1 VPTDFVFAFEISA
14 MVGTAQMRLC
24 PPYKLLMG
32 PGLRREDKQ
41 FRLIRPDPCTKTML
55 ALHNRGLQRVS
66 IPAQD
71 AYHFSEFSQ
80 GVPALPDPSL
90 PVNFP
95 ALGQPVD
102 ELALT
107 EIKGAVLAKLRL
119 AIGKDAGMATRH
131 DWYKAAALALRDR
144 IVHHWLTAEK
154 QSYDAGR
161 KRVYYL
167 SLEFLIGRLFT
178 DALNNM
184 GLLPVFE
191 AALGDLGVDLSDL
204 RKCEP
209 DAALGNGGLGRL
221 AACFME
227 SMATLAIPAIGYGI
241 RYDFGLFRQI
251 VAQGWQQEYPD
262 EWLGFGNPWEFQ
274 RPEVVYHVH
283 FGGGVERITDAQG
296 RDRAIWHPAETVQAV
311 AYDTPIVGWRGRH
324 VNALRL
330 WSARSPDPLKLD
342 VFNTGDY
349 LGASAEEARAESI
362 CKFLYPNDESPAGRE
377 LRLRQEYFFVSASLQ
392 DLVQRHLASD
402 GQLRSLASKAA
413 VQLNDT
419 HPSLAVTELMRIL
432 CDLHNFRWDEAWQIT
447 VATLSYTNHTLLP
460 EALETWPV
468 ELFERLL
475 PRHLDIIYRINVAH
489 LALADARCPGD
500 VDFRASVSLID
511 EKSGRRVRMGQ
522 LAFVGSHRINGVSAM
537 HSDLMK
543 ETVFHDL
550 NHLYP
555 ARITNK
561 TNGITFRRWLMLANP
576 KLTDLL
582 REACGEAVLDDP
594 SQLQRLEARA
604 SDHAFQQQFRSVKH
618 RNKIALA
625 RLIGERLNIKVDPG
639 ALFDVQ
645 IKRIHE
651 YKRQLLNILETVALY
666 HAIRDEPQR
675 DWVPR
680 VKIFAGKAAASYRY
694 AKLIIKLI
702 NDVAEVV
709 NNDPAIAGRLKVA
722 FLADYNVSLAEV
734 IIPAADLSEQISTAG
749 MEASGTGNMKLALNG
764 ALTIGTL
771 DGANIE
777 IRDHVGAENIAIFGM
792 EAMDVVL
799 RRKQGLDATDV
810 IQRSPHLSR
819 AVNAIASGEF
829 SPDDPGRFESIA
841 HALRHLDHYMVSAD
855 FAAYFDAQRGIDAR
869 WLVVPAWTRASI
881 LNVARMPWF
890 SSDRTIR
897 EYAEDIWNVP
907 VRGTSPLA
915 SQEPGAQ
922 REATR

>member
-1 VPTDFVFAFEISA
+1 MPEPSVN
-14 MVGTAQMRLC
+14 
-24 PPYKLLMG
+24 PPA
-32 PGLRREDKQ
+32 PGQ
-41 FRLIRPDPCTKTML
+41 
-55 ALHNRGLQRVS
+55 S
-66 IPAQD
+66 I
-71 AYHFSEFSQ
+71 
-80 GVPALPDPSL
+80 
-90 PVNFP
+90 
-95 ALGQPVD
+95 D
-102 ELALT
+102 ELALS
-107 EIKGAVLAKLRL
+107 EIKSAILAKLRL

-144 IVHHWLTAEK
+144 IVHRWLAADK
-154 QSYDAGR
+154 QSYDTGR

-167 SLEFLIGRLFT
+167 SLEFLIGRLFS

-184 GLLPVFE
+184 RLLELFE
-191 AALGDLGVDLSDL
+191 AALGDLGVALSEL

-227 SMATLAIPAIGYGI
+227 SMATLGIPAIGYGI

-251 VAQGWQQEYPD
+251 INDGWQQEYPD
-262 EWLGFGNPWEFQ
+262 EWLSFGNPWEFQ
-274 RPEVVYHVH
+274 RPEVVYHIH
-283 FGGGVERITDAQG
+283 FGGSVEQVDANG
-296 RDRAIWHPAETVQAV
+296 RSRAVWHPAETVQAL
-311 AYDTPIVGWRGRH
+311 AYDTPIVGWRGH
-324 VNALRL
+324 NVNALRL
-330 WSARSPDPLKLD
+330 WSARSPDPLRLD

-349 LGASAEEARAESI
+349 IGAVAEEARAESI

-392 DLVQRHLASD
+392 DLVKRHLEAD
-402 GQLRSLASKAA
+402 GQLRSLSQKVA

-432 CDLHNFRWDEAWQIT
+432 IDLHNFRWEEAWKVT
-447 VATLSYTNHTLLP
+447 VETFSYTNHTLLP

-468 ELFERLL
+468 ELFQRLL
-475 PRHLDIIYRINVAH
+475 PRNLEIIYRINDGH
-489 LALADARCPGD
+489 LALADERCPD
-500 VDFRASVSLID
+500 DIEFRASVSLID

-555 ARITNK
+555 GRITNK

-582 REACGEAVLDDP
+582 RETCGEAVLDDP
-594 SQLQRLEARA
+594 TLLRNIEG
-604 SDHAFQQQFRSVKH
+604 HAGDSVFQEKFRSVKH
-618 RNKIALA
+618 HNKIALS
-625 RLIGERLNIKVDPG
+625 RLIGEKTNVKVDPS

-651 YKRQLLNILETVALY
+651 YKRQLLNIIEAVALY
-666 HAIRDEPQR
+666 HAIKDNPRGN
-675 DWVPR
+675 WVPR

-709 NNDPAIAGRLKVA
+709 NNDDAVAGRLKIA
-722 FLADYNVSLAEV
+722 FLPDYNVSLAEV

-764 ALTIGTL
+764 AITIGTL

-777 IRDHVGAENIAIFGM
+777 IREHVGAENIAIFGM
-792 EAMDVVL
+792 EAMDVMV
-799 RRKQGLDATDV
+799 RRRQGLDATDV
-810 IQRSPHLSR
+810 IRASPALSR
-819 AVNAIASGEF
+819 AINAIGSGEF
-829 SPDDPGRFESIA
+829 SPGDANRFESIA

-855 FAAYFDAQRGIDAR
+855 FDSYYAAQRGIDAR
-869 WLVVPAWTRASI
+869 WQTQAAWMRASI
-881 LNVARMPWF
+881 LNVARMAWF
-890 SSDRTIR
+890 SSDRTIA

-907 VRGTSPLA
+907 VNGLTPVAKLRAEG
-915 SQEPGAQ
+915 
-922 REATR
+922 

>member
-1 VPTDFVFAFEISA
+1 
-14 MVGTAQMRLC
+14 
-24 PPYKLLMG
+24 
-32 PGLRREDKQ
+32 
-41 FRLIRPDPCTKTML
+41 
-55 ALHNRGLQRVS
+55 
-66 IPAQD
+66 
-71 AYHFSEFSQ
+71 
-80 GVPALPDPSL
+80 
-90 PVNFP
+90 VNFAVP
-95 ALGQPVD
+95 GQPID
-102 ELALT
+102 ELALA
-107 EIKGAVLAKLRL
+107 EIKSAILAKLRL

-154 QSYDAGR
+154 QSYDEGR

-191 AALGDLGVDLSDL
+191 AALGDLGEGLSDL

-227 SMATLAIPAIGYGI
+227 SMATLAIPATGYGI

-251 VAQGWQQEYPD
+251 INQGWQQEYPD
-262 EWLGFGNPWEFQ
+262 EWLSFGNPWEFQ

-283 FGGGVERITDAQG
+283 FGGGVEHIEETG

-311 AYDTPIVGWRGRH
+311 AYDTPIVGWRGKH

-330 WSARSPDPLKLD
+330 WSARSPDPLRLD

-349 LGASAEEARAESI
+349 IGAVAEEARAESI

-392 DLVQRHLASD
+392 DLVKRHLESD
-402 GQLRSLASKAA
+402 GQLRSLAQKAA

-419 HPSLAVTELMRIL
+419 HPSLAVTELMRL
-432 CDLHNFRWDEAWQIT
+432 LVDLHNFRWDEAWKIT

-460 EALETWPV
+460 EALETWPI
-468 ELFERLL
+468 ELFQRLL
-475 PRHLDIIYRINVAH
+475 PRHLEIIYRINAGH
-489 LALADARCPGD
+489 LALAEERCPGD
-500 VDFRASVSLID
+500 IDFRASVSLID
-511 EKSGRRVRMGQ
+511 ERSGRRVRMGQ

-555 ARITNK
+555 GRITNK

-582 REACGEAVLDDP
+582 RETCGEAALDDP
-594 SQLQRLEARA
+594 TRLKQLEAYA
-604 SDHAFQQQFRSVKH
+604 GDGAFQEQFRTVKH
-618 RNKIALA
+618 HNKVALA
-625 RLIGERLNIKVDPG
+625 RLIAERTNIRVDPA

-651 YKRQLLNILETVALY
+651 YKRQLLNIVEAIALY
-666 HAIRDEPQR
+666 HAIKDNPQGN
-675 DWVPR
+675 WVPR

-702 NDVAEVV
+702 NDVAEIV
-709 NNDPAIAGRLKVA
+709 NNDSVVAGRLKIA
-722 FLADYNVSLAEV
+722 FLPDYNVSLAEV

-764 ALTIGTL
+764 AVTIGTL

-777 IRDHVGAENIAIFGM
+777 IRERVGPENIAIFGM
-792 EAMDVVL
+792 DALDVMM
-799 RRKQGLDATDV
+799 RRKQGLDATEV
-810 IQRSPHLSR
+810 IRASPSLAR
-819 AVNAIASGEF
+819 AVNAIGSGEF
-829 SPDDPGRFESIA
+829 SPGDSGRFESVA
-841 HALRHLDHYMVSAD
+841 HALRHLDQYMVSAD
-855 FAAYFDAQRGIDAR
+855 FDSYYKAQRGIDAR
-869 WLVVPAWTRASI
+869 WNVAPAWTRVSI
-881 LNVARMPWF
+881 LNVARMAWF
-890 SSDRTIR
+890 SSDRTIM
-897 EYAEDIWNVP
+897 EYADDIWGVP
-907 VRGTSPLA
+907 VNGRAPVIGH
-915 SQEPGAQ
+915 
-922 REATR
+922 EAGPAATP

>member
-1 VPTDFVFAFEISA
+1 VQE
-14 MVGTAQMRLC
+14 
-24 PPYKLLMG
+24 
-32 PGLRREDKQ
+32 
-41 FRLIRPDPCTKTML
+41 
-55 ALHNRGLQRVS
+55 
-66 IPAQD
+66 
-71 AYHFSEFSQ
+71 
-80 GVPALPDPSL
+80 PSS
-90 PVNFP
+90 PFQAP
-95 ALGQPVD
+95 GQPVD
-102 ELALT
+102 ELAVA
-107 EIKGAVLAKLRL
+107 EIKSAILSKLRL

-131 DWYKAAALALRDR
+131 DWYMAAALALRDR
-144 IVHHWLTAEK
+144 IVHRWLAAEK
-154 QSYDAGR
+154 ESYDAGL

-167 SLEFLIGRLFT
+167 SLEFLIGRLFS

-184 GLLPVFE
+184 GLLKVFE
-191 AALGDLGVDLSDL
+191 TALGDIGPGLAEL
-204 RKCEP
+204 RQCEP

-251 VAQGWQQEYPD
+251 INDGWQQEYPD
-262 EWLGFGNPWEFQ
+262 VWLSFGNPWEFQ
-274 RPEVVYHVH
+274 RPEVAYHVH
-283 FGGGVERITDAQG
+283 FGGGIEHKDENG
-296 RDRAIWHPAETVQAV
+296 RDVAIWHPAETVQAI
-311 AYDTPIVGWRGRH
+311 AYDTPIVGWRGNH

-349 LGASAEEARAESI
+349 VGASSEEARAEAI

-392 DLVQRHLASD
+392 DLIKRHLGAD
-402 GQLRSLASKAA
+402 GQLRSLSQKVA

-419 HPSLAVTELMRIL
+419 HPSLAVAELMRIL
-432 CDLHNFRWDEAWQIT
+432 VDLHNFRWDEAWKIT

-475 PRHLDIIYRINVAH
+475 PRHLEIIYRINSQH
-489 LALADARCPGD
+489 LALAEQRAPGD
-500 VDFRASVSLID
+500 IDYRASVSLID

-555 ARITNK
+555 GRITNK

-582 REACGEAVLDDP
+582 REVCGNEVTDDF
-594 SQLQRLEARA
+594 SRFELLEARA
-604 SDHAFQQQFRSVKH
+604 SDNTFQQQFRKAKLH
-618 RNKIALA
+618 NKIALA
-625 RLIGERLNIKVDPG
+625 RLIAERLSIKVDPS

-651 YKRQLLNILETVALY
+651 YKRQLLNILEAVALY
-666 HAIRDEPQR
+666 QAIKDEPNK

-709 NNDPAIAGRLKVA
+709 NKDPVVNGRLKIV
-722 FLADYNVSLAEV
+722 FLPDYNVSLAEV
-734 IIPAADLSEQISTAG
+734 VIPAADLSEQISTAG

-764 ALTIGTL
+764 AVTIGTL

-777 IRDHVGAENIAIFGM
+777 IRDHVGVENIAIFGM
-792 EAMDVVL
+792 EAGDVMI

-810 IQRSPHLSR
+810 IRKSPQLAR
-819 AVNAIASGEF
+819 AINAIGSGEF
-829 SPDDPGRFESIA
+829 SADEPHRFDSIA
-841 HALRHLDHYMVSAD
+841 HALRYLDHYMVSAD
-855 FAAYFDAQRGIDAR
+855 FDSYYEAQRGIDAR
-869 WLVVPAWTRASI
+869 WQVMPAWTRASI
-881 LNVARMPWF
+881 LNVARMAWF

-897 EYAEDIWNVP
+897 EYAEEIWNVP
-907 VRGTSPLA
+907 VRPTPLV
-915 SQEPGAQ
+915 SQDVRGA
-922 REATR
+922 RA